1 MIIEQRIESRNDVK
15 AIYCRLTGDYSKVD
29 YSSAWGKLVKYC
41 AEKNILNDC
50 EDAEYLNQ
58 YLDNPST
65 TPAAACRVDVCISA
79 SVVESLEPSGEV
91 GIRTIEGGKFIVFK
105 VKGPYEQ
112 FADVYP
118 LIYGKLLA
126 EARVKVLNKPTF
138 EKYLNDPE
146 STPPEDLLSE
156 IWIPVE

>member
-29 YSSAWGKLVKYC
+29 YSSAWGKLVNYC
-41 AEKNILNDC
+41 AEKNVLTDC
-50 EDAEYLNQ
+50 EDAEYMNQ

-65 TPAAACRVDVCISA
+65 TPAEACRVDVCISA
-79 SVVESLEPSGEV
+79 SVVENLEPSDEV

-126 EARVKVLNKPTF
+126 EAGVKVLNKPTF

-146 STPPEDLLSE
+146 STPAEELLSE
-156 IWIPVE
+156 IWIPIE